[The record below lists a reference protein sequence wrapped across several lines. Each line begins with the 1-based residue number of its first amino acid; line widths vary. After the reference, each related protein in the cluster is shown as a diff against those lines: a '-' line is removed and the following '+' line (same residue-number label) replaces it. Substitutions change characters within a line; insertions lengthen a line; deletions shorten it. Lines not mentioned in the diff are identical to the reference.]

1 MPIIDLAL
9 SSNFGVVVM
18 TDKRHGLR
26 RLRIVCLIKKV
37 ILYDALTNEIVIQM
51 VNNFVSKRRKTIQLN
66 YPV

>member
-37 ILYDALTNEIVIQM
+37 ILYDTLNQWNCYTNGQ
-51 VNNFVSKRRKTIQLN
+51 QLC
-66 YPV
+66 